1 MNAKLIKKTEDGYEE
16 YLTNI
21 YGFIMVGYLTF
32 DTGKIVREL
41 DPIAFR
47 CGIEELDEEWRCGK
61 CNNVYNNEKEAE
73 NCCKEN

>member
-1 MNAKLIKKTEDGYEE
+1 
-16 YLTNI
+16 
-21 YGFIMVGYLTF
+21 MVGYLTF

-47 CGIEELDEEWRCGK
+47 CGIEELDEEWRCGE